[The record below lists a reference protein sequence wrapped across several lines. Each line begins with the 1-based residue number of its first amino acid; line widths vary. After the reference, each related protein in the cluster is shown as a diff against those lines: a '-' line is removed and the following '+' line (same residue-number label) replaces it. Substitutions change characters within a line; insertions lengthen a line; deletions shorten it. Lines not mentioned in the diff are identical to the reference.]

1 MVIVSLSQGFRSY
14 IPRCFPEVFT
24 SLEAAPTN
32 LQTMRTDTSGGLPPL
47 AFGRFVLDRASKQLL
62 EDGKVLRLGGRAFD
76 LLCALAER
84 SGEVLSRAELEAR
97 VWPHTVVEETS
108 LRVHVSALRKVLG
121 DGVAGA
127 RYIANVPGRG
137 YSFVVPVMA
146 VDEVTVAPTQ
156 AAVAHDAPAP
166 PARRMHNLPG
176 RLSHAIGR
184 SSVTRTL
191 GERLATQRLVSIV
204 APGGMGKTTVALA
217 VAESQ
222 LERFPD
228 GVWFVDLAP
237 LSDSARVPLALASAL
252 NVSVS
257 STDPWATLREPLRE
271 SRMLIVLDNCEHVI
285 DGAAA
290 LSERVLREAPRT
302 HILATSREALDAEGE
317 WVHRLAALDAPV
329 LADETPLGE
338 ARTFAA
344 VQLFAERAS
353 ANSDGF
359 ALSEANID
367 VVCHLCRQLDGM
379 PLAIELAAARI
390 DSLGLQGLAA
400 RLDEMFTLL
409 TRGRRTVLPR
419 HRTLQA
425 LLDWSH
431 DLLADVERAV
441 LRRLSIFRSA
451 FTLESAAA
459 VLASADLPPD
469 AVVDGVLGLA
479 AKSLVAV
486 DVSGHNVLHRLLY
499 TTRTYAAD
507 KLTSGAEARRL
518 AFAHAT
524 HFRDALLQSVPQR
537 DALPIAEWLQR
548 YGRLMDDIRAGMDWA
563 FSPDGDALLGVQLT
577 VAALDLV
584 NELGLVD
591 EFRGRVDVAMEA
603 VDTLQPAQPGL
614 ELRLCSARSFLGSY
628 TKGRTFARGPH
639 VERTLELAA
648 QVDSDTQ
655 SIEAMFSLCAS
666 AFGAGDYRE
675 VGEVARGIRRYA
687 PEPGEPAAVLL
698 SDRFLALSHH
708 YLGQHEAAKPLAE
721 RVLHYPAGNAYRQY
735 VGHIPK
741 SVSMRILQARALWM
755 QGACDRAVERAAES
769 EAHAECSNPLALS
782 QALAM
787 AAIPIALWRGEN
799 HRASVL
805 LQRLRRHADRHS
817 QAYWQSWARSYGKVL
832 AARASGE
839 HLRPG
844 IELGP
849 IEALSGLGELDM
861 LGTLV
866 ESAVSAVG
874 VERADSGMA
883 GWCAPEILRAHA
895 ENGLRG
901 APQRTGDAEVGLTR
915 SLEVARSQKALS
927 WELRSA
933 TSLARL
939 WRDKGRRQNAHQLLS
954 DVYARFDEGHATA
967 DLVAARGLID
977 DLR

>member
-1 MVIVSLSQGFRSY
+1 
-14 IPRCFPEVFT
+14 
-24 SLEAAPTN
+24 
-32 LQTMRTDTSGGLPPL
+32 MRTDTRGGLPAL
-47 AFGRFVLDRASKQLL
+47 AFGPFVLDRASKQLL
-62 EDGKVLRLGGRAFD
+62 EHGKVLRLGGRAFD

-108 LRVHVSALRKVLG
+108 LRVHVSALRKALG

-137 YSFVVPVMA
+137 YSFVVPV
-146 VDEVTVAPTQ
+146 VTV
-156 AAVAHDAPAP
+156 DAPEESTRPTEPAAAQDP
-166 PARRMHNLPG
+166 PPTPLRPMHNLPA

-184 SSVTRTL
+184 SSITRAL
-191 GERLATQRLVSIV
+191 GERVATQRLVSIV
-204 APGGMGKTTVALA
+204 GPGGMGKTTVALA

-222 LERFPD
+222 LARFPD

-237 LSDSARVPLALASAL
+237 LSDPGRVPLALASAL
-252 NVSVS
+252 NVSIS
-257 STDPWATLREPLRE
+257 STDPWATLREPLRG

-317 WVHRLAALDAPV
+317 WVHRLAALEAPV
-329 LADETPLGE
+329 LDEPPLE
-338 ARTFAA
+338 QARTFAA

-353 ANSDGF
+353 ANSDSF
-359 ALSEANID
+359 ALSAANIG

-400 RLDEMFTLL
+400 RLDEMFMLL

-431 DLLADVERAV
+431 DLLTDGERVV

-459 VLASADLPPD
+459 VLASADLSPE
-469 AVVDGVLGLA
+469 AVMDGVLGLA

-486 DVSGHNVLHRLLY
+486 DAGSLTVQHRLLY

-507 KLTSGAEARRL
+507 KLASSGEARRL
-518 AFAHAT
+518 AVAHAT
-524 HFRDALLQSVPQR
+524 YFRDALLQAMPQR
-537 DALPIAEWLQR
+537 DTLPIDEWLQR
-548 YGRLMDDIRAGMDWA
+548 YGRMMDDVRAGMDWA

-577 VAALDLV
+577 AAAFDLV
-584 NELGLVD
+584 NELGLIDECRAWVD
-591 EFRGRVDVAMEA
+591 LAMEA
-603 VDTLQPAQPGL
+603 VHTLQPAQPAL
-614 ELRLCSARSFLGSY
+614 ELRLCSARCFHGSF
-628 TKGRTFARGPH
+628 TKGRNFAYAANI
-639 VERTLELAA
+639 ERTLALAA
-648 QVDSDTQ
+648 QLNSPAQ
-655 SIEAMFSLCAS
+655 SIEAMFSLCTN
-666 AFGAGDYRE
+666 AFGAGDYRK
-675 VGEVARGIRRYA
+675 VGEMARRVRHYA
-687 PEPGEPAAVLL
+687 PEPDEPAAVLL

-708 YLGQHEAAKPLAE
+708 YLGQHEAAKLLAD

-735 VGHIPK
+735 IGHIPR
-741 SVSMRILQARALWM
+741 SVSMRILQARMLWM
-755 QGACDRAVERAAES
+755 QGACDRAVALAAEA
-769 EAHAECSNPLALS
+769 EAHAEGSNPLALS

-787 AAIPIALWRGEN
+787 AAIPVALWRGEI
-799 HRASVL
+799 HRAAVL
-805 LQRLRRHADRHS
+805 VERLRRHADWHS
-817 QAYWQSWARSYGKVL
+817 QAYWQSWARSYDKVL
-832 AARASGE
+832 AARADGGP
-839 HLRPG
+839 LRLG

-849 IEALSGLGELDM
+849 VEALSGLGELDM

-866 ESAVSAVG
+866 ESAVSTVG
-874 VERADSGMA
+874 VERVDSGVV

-901 APQRTGDAEVGLTR
+901 AGQAAGDAEPVFTR
-915 SLEVARSQKALS
+915 SLDIARSQNALS

-939 WRDKGRRQNAHQLLS
+939 WCGQGRRAEARRLLS
-954 DVYARFDEGHATA
+954 GVYERFDEGHGTA
-967 DLVAARGLID
+967 DLVAARTLMD
-977 DLR
+977 ELH

>member
-1 MVIVSLSQGFRSY
+1 
-14 IPRCFPEVFT
+14 
-24 SLEAAPTN
+24 
-32 LQTMRTDTSGGLPPL
+32 MRTDTSGGLPPL

-108 LRVHVSALRKVLG
+108 LRVHISALRKVLG

-137 YSFVVPVMA
+137 YSFVVPVEA
-146 VDEVTVAPTQ
+146 VDAQAAATRVEVTVVQ
-156 AAVAHDAPAP
+156 AAPAP
-166 PARRMHNLPG
+166 AARRLHNLPA

-184 SSVTRTL
+184 SSVTRAL

-204 APGGMGKTTVALA
+204 GPGGMGKTTVALA

-237 LSDSARVPLALASAL
+237 LSDPGRVPLALASAL
-252 NVSVS
+252 NVSVPA
-257 STDPWATLREPLRE
+257 TDPWASLREPLRE

-285 DGAAA
+285 DGAAT
-290 LSERVLREAPRT
+290 LCERVLREAPHT
-302 HILATSREALDAEGE
+302 HILATSREALDAESE
-317 WVHRLAALDAPV
+317 WVHRLSALDAPV
-329 LADETPLGE
+329 PDDPTSLAQ

-344 VQLFAERAS
+344 VQLFAERAG

-359 ALSEANID
+359 ALGEANVD
-367 VVCHLCRQLDGM
+367 LVCHLCRQLDGM

-431 DLLADVERAV
+431 DLLTNVERVV

-451 FTLESAAA
+451 FTLEAAAA
-459 VLASADLPPD
+459 VLASPDLSPE

-486 DVSGHNVLHRLLY
+486 DVDGDTVLHRLLY

-507 KLTSGAEARRL
+507 KLASGGEARRL

-524 HFRDALLQSVPQR
+524 HLRDTLLHSLPQR
-537 DALPIAEWLQR
+537 DLLPIADWLR
-548 YGRLMDDIRAGMDWA
+548 RHGRMMDDIRAGMDWA

-577 VAALDLV
+577 AAAIDLV

-591 EFRGRVDVAMEA
+591 EFRGWVDTAMEA
-603 VDTLQPAQPGL
+603 VNRLQPAQPAL
-614 ELRLCSARSFLGSY
+614 ELRLCSARSFLESY
-628 TKGRTFARGPH
+628 TKGRSFAPGPH
-639 VERTLELAA
+639 VQRTLGLAA
-648 QVDSDTQ
+648 QVDSDAQ

-675 VGEVARGIRRYA
+675 VGEVARRIRRYA
-687 PEPGEPAAVLL
+687 PDPDEPAAVLL

-708 YLGQHEAAKPLAE
+708 YLGQHEAAGPLAE
-721 RVLHYPAGNAYRQY
+721 RVLHYPAGNAWRQY

-741 SVSMRILQARALWM
+741 SVSMRILQARTLWM
-755 QGACDRAVERAAES
+755 QGACDRAVALAAEA
-769 EAHAECSNPLALS
+769 EAHAECTNPLALS

-787 AAIPIALWRGEN
+787 AAIPIALWRGEDK
-799 HRASVL
+799 RAGML
-805 LQRLRRHADRHS
+805 LERLRRHADRHS
-817 QAYWQSWARSYGKVL
+817 QAYWQSWARSYEKVL
-832 AARASGE
+832 AVRASGE
-839 HLRPG
+839 PLRPG
-844 IELGP
+844 LELGP

-861 LGTLV
+861 MGTLV
-866 ESAVSAVG
+866 ESAVSTVG
-874 VERADSGMA
+874 VERADSGRV

-901 APQRTGDAEVGLTR
+901 APQRADDAEAKLTR
-915 SLEVARSQKALS
+915 SLDIARSQNALS

-939 WRDKGRRQNAHQLLS
+939 WREQGRRQPAHQLLS
-954 DVYARFDEGHATA
+954 GVYQRFDEGHATA
-967 DLVAARGLID
+967 DLTAARVLID
-977 DLR
+977 ELH

>member
-1 MVIVSLSQGFRSY
+1 
-14 IPRCFPEVFT
+14 
-24 SLEAAPTN
+24 
-32 LQTMRTDTSGGLPPL
+32 MRTDTSGGLPAL

-108 LRVHVSALRKVLG
+108 LRVHVSALRKALG

-137 YSFVVPVMA
+137 YSFVVPVA
-146 VDEVTVAPTQ
+146 VVDALMPASARPPVAEARVAPS
-156 AAVAHDAPAP
+156 P
-166 PARRMHNLPG
+166 PARRLNNLPA

-184 SSVTRTL
+184 SSITLTL
-191 GERLATQRLVSIV
+191 GNRLATQRLVSIV

-237 LSDSARVPLALASAL
+237 LSDPARVPLALASAIGI
-252 NVSVS
+252 SAS
-257 STDPWATLREPLRE
+257 STDPWGTLRGPLRD

-290 LSERVLREAPRT
+290 LAERVLREAPHI

-317 WVHRLAALDAPV
+317 WVHRLAALEAPESAEPIH
-329 LADETPLGE
+329 LEQ
-338 ARTFAA
+338 ARMFAA

-353 ANSDGF
+353 ANADSF
-359 ALSEANID
+359 VLSEANIE

-400 RLDEMFTLL
+400 RLDEMFMLL

-419 HRTLQA
+419 HRTLLA

-431 DLLADVERAV
+431 DLLTDVERVV
-441 LRRLSIFRSA
+441 LRRLSVFRAA

-459 VLASADLPPD
+459 VLADAGLSAE

-479 AKSLVAV
+479 SKSLVAV
-486 DVSGHNVLHRLLY
+486 DVSGHAVMHRLLY
-499 TTRTYAAD
+499 TTRTYAAE
-507 KLTSGAEARRL
+507 KLTSSGEARRL
-518 AFAHAT
+518 ALAHAT
-524 HFRDALLQSVPQR
+524 HFRDVLLQSLPQR
-537 DALPIAEWLQR
+537 DVQPIGEWLQH
-548 YGRLMDDIRAGMDWA
+548 YGRMMDDIRAGLDWA
-563 FSPDGDALLGVQLT
+563 FSPSGEALLGVQLT
-577 VAALDLV
+577 VAAADLV
-584 NELGLVD
+584 YELGLID
-591 EFRGRVDVAMEA
+591 EFRGWVDIAMEA
-603 VDTLQPAQPGL
+603 VETLQPPQPAL
-614 ELRLCSARSFLGSY
+614 ELRLCAARGFLGAQ
-628 TKGRTFARGPH
+628 TRGRQFAHDVH
-639 VERTLELAA
+639 VRRTLELATQLDSTA
-648 QVDSDTQ
+648 QR
-655 SIEAMFSLCAS
+655 IEAMFALCAK
-666 AFGAGDYRE
+666 AFGIGDYRE
-675 VGEVARGIRRYA
+675 VGEVARSMRRFV
-687 PEPGEPAAVLL
+687 PEPDDPAGVLL

-708 YLGQHEAAKPLAE
+708 YLGQHEAAKPLTE

-735 VGHIPK
+735 IGHIPR
-741 SVSMRILQARALWM
+741 SVSMGILQARMLWM
-755 QGACDRAVERAAES
+755 QGACDRAVERAAEA
-769 EAHAECSNPLALS
+769 EAHAEGDNPLALS

-787 AAIPIALWRGEN
+787 GTIPIALWRGDNE
-799 HRASVL
+799 RAQGLVE
-805 LQRLRRHADRHS
+805 RLRRHAERHS
-817 QAYWQSWARSYGKVL
+817 QAYWQSWARSFEKVL
-832 AARASGE
+832 AARADGGR
-839 HLRPG
+839 LRLG

-849 IEALSGLGELDM
+849 MESLSGMGELDM

-866 ESAVSAVG
+866 ESAVSSLG
-874 VERADSGMA
+874 VERADSGMV

-895 ENGLRG
+895 ENALRG
-901 APQRTGDAEVGLTR
+901 ALQQVAEAERALTR
-915 SLEVARSQKALS
+915 SLDMARAQNALS

-933 TSLARL
+933 TSLGRL
-939 WRDKGRRQNAHQLLS
+939 WREQGRHQSARGMLS
-954 DVYARFDEGHATA
+954 EVYQRFEEGHATA
-967 DLVAARGLID
+967 DLVAARELIAE
-977 DLR
+977 LG

>member
-1 MVIVSLSQGFRSY
+1 
-14 IPRCFPEVFT
+14 
-24 SLEAAPTN
+24 
-32 LQTMRTDTSGGLPPL
+32 MRTETSGGLPAL
-47 AFGRFVLDRASKQLL
+47 AFGRFVLDRTSKQLL

-97 VWPHTVVEETS
+97 VWPRTVVEETS
-108 LRVHVSALRKVLG
+108 LRVHVSALRKALG

-137 YSFVVPVMA
+137 YSFVVPV
-146 VDEVTVAPTQ
+146 VTLDAQPPT
-156 AAVAHDAPAP
+156 AAREADVVRAATPR
-166 PARRMHNLPG
+166 ARRTHNLPC

-184 SSVTRTL
+184 SSVTRAL
-191 GERLATQRLVSIV
+191 GERLARQRLVSIV

-252 NVSVS
+252 GISVS
-257 STDPWATLREPLRE
+257 SSDPWATLREPLRG

-285 DGAAA
+285 DGAASLA
-290 LSERVLREAPRT
+290 ERVLREAPHI

-317 WVHRLAALDAPV
+317 WVYRLAALEAPE
-329 LADETPLGE
+329 LEEPISLEE

-344 VQLFAERAS
+344 VQLLAERAG
-353 ANSDGF
+353 ANSDSF
-359 ALSEANID
+359 ALTDTNID

-431 DLLADVERAV
+431 DLLNDVERMV

-459 VLASADLPPD
+459 VLADADLSAE

-479 AKSLVAV
+479 SKSLVAV
-486 DVSGHNVLHRLLY
+486 DVSGHTVMHRLLY
-499 TTRTYAAD
+499 TTRTYAAE
-507 KLTSGAEARRL
+507 KLASSGEARRL
-518 AFAHAT
+518 ALAHAT
-524 HFRDALLQSVPQR
+524 HCRDVLLQSVPQR
-537 DALPIAEWLQR
+537 DVQPIGEWLQHH
-548 YGRLMDDIRAGMDWA
+548 GRMMDDIRAGLDWA
-563 FSPDGDALLGVQLT
+563 FSPEGEGLLGVQLT
-577 VAALDLV
+577 VAAADLV
-584 NELGLVD
+584 YELGLID
-591 EFRGRVDVAMEA
+591 EFRGWVDIA
-603 VDTLQPAQPGL
+603 VEVVETLQPPQPGL
-614 ELRLCSARSFLGSY
+614 ELRLCAARGFLGAQ
-628 TKGRTFARGPH
+628 TRGRQFAHDAH
-639 VERTLELAA
+639 VKRTLELATQLDSTA
-648 QVDSDTQ
+648 QR
-655 SIEAMFSLCAS
+655 IEALFALCAK
-666 AFGAGDYRE
+666 AFGIGNYRE
-675 VGEVARGIRRYA
+675 VGEVARSIRQVV
-687 PEPGEPAAVLL
+687 PEPDDPAAVLL

-708 YLGQHEAAKPLAE
+708 YLGQHEAAKPLTE

-735 VGHIPK
+735 IGHIPR
-741 SVSMRILQARALWM
+741 SVSMGIVQARMLWM
-755 QGACDRAVERAAES
+755 QGACDRAVERAAEAQ
-769 EAHAECSNPLALS
+769 AHAEDDNPLALS

-787 AAIPIALWRGEN
+787 GTIPIALWRGDNE
-799 HRASVL
+799 RAQGLVV
-805 LQRLRRHADRHS
+805 RLRRHAERHS
-817 QAYWQSWARSYGKVL
+817 QAYWQSWARSFEKVL
-832 AARASGE
+832 TARAEGGR
-839 HLRPG
+839 LRLG

-849 IEALSGLGELDM
+849 MESLSGMGELDM
-861 LGTLV
+861 LGTLI
-866 ESAVSAVG
+866 ESAVSSLG
-874 VERADSGMA
+874 VERADSGVV

-895 ENGLRG
+895 ENGRRG
-901 APQRTGDAEVGLTR
+901 GPEQAADAEKVLIR
-915 SLEVARSQKALS
+915 SLEMARAQNALS

-939 WRDKGRRQNAHQLLS
+939 WQEQGRQQGAHGMLS
-954 DVYARFDEGHATA
+954 EVYQRFEEGHATA
-967 DLVAARGLID
+967 DLIAARELMAELG
-977 DLR
+977 

>member
-1 MVIVSLSQGFRSY
+1 
-14 IPRCFPEVFT
+14 
-24 SLEAAPTN
+24 
-32 LQTMRTDTSGGLPPL
+32 MRTDTSGGLPAL
-47 AFGRFVLDRASKQLL
+47 AFGPFVLDRASKQLL
-62 EDGKVLRLGGRAFD
+62 ADGQVLRLGGRAFD

-108 LRVHVSALRKVLG
+108 LRVHVSALRRVLG

-137 YSFVVPVMA
+137 YSFVVPVVAVPA
-146 VDEVTVAPTQ
+146 VDGAPVP
-156 AAVAHDAPAP
+156 AAPAPVPLAQHAPPP
-166 PARRMHNLPG
+166 PARRLHNLPA

-191 GERLATQRLVSIV
+191 GERVATQRLVSIV
-204 APGGMGKTTVALA
+204 GPGGMGKTTVALA

-237 LSDSARVPLALASAL
+237 LSDPGRVPLALASAL
-252 NVSVS
+252 NLSAS
-257 STDPWATLREPLRE
+257 STDPWAALREPLRE

-317 WVHRLAALDAPV
+317 WVHRLAALEVPV
-329 LADETPLGE
+329 PDDPPPLE
-338 ARTFAA
+338 QARTFAA

-353 ANSDGF
+353 ANSDSF
-359 ALSEANID
+359 ALSAANID
-367 VVCHLCRQLDGM
+367 IVCHLCRQLDGM

-431 DLLADVERAV
+431 DLLTDVERVV
-441 LRRLSIFRSA
+441 LRRLSVFRSA

-459 VLASADLPPD
+459 VLAGADLSPE

-486 DVSGHNVLHRLLY
+486 DASGLTVRHRLLY

-507 KLTSGAEARRL
+507 KLAASGEARQL
-518 AFAHAT
+518 AVAHAT
-524 HFRDALLQSVPQR
+524 YFRDALLQALPQR
-537 DALPIAEWLQR
+537 DILPIDEWLQR
-548 YGRLMDDIRAGMDWA
+548 HGRMMDDIRAGMDWA

-577 VAALDLV
+577 AAAFDLV
-584 NELGLVD
+584 NELGLIDECRAWVD
-591 EFRGRVDVAMEA
+591 LALEA
-603 VDTLQPAQPGL
+603 VHTLQPAHPEL
-614 ELRLCSARSFLGSY
+614 ELRLRSARCFHGSF
-628 TKGRTFARGPH
+628 TKGRNFAYAANI
-639 VERTLELAA
+639 ERTLALAA
-648 QVDSDTQ
+648 QLNSAAQ
-655 SIEAMFSLCAS
+655 SIEVMFSLCAN
-666 AFGAGDYRE
+666 AFGAGDYRD
-675 VGEVARGIRRYA
+675 VGEMARRVRHYA
-687 PEPGEPAAVLL
+687 PEPDEPAAVLL

-708 YLGQHEAAKPLAE
+708 YLGQHEAARLLAE

-735 VGHIPK
+735 IGHIPRA
-741 SVSMRILQARALWM
+741 VSMRILQARMLWM
-755 QGACDRAVERAAES
+755 QGACDRAVDLAAEA
-769 EAHAECSNPLALS
+769 EAHAEGSNPLALS

-787 AAIPIALWRGEN
+787 AAIPVALWRGEDA
-799 HRASVL
+799 RARVL
-805 LQRLRRHADRHS
+805 VERLRRHADWHS
-817 QAYWQSWARSYGKVL
+817 QAYWQSWARSYDKVL
-832 AARASGE
+832 AARAGGGP
-839 HLRPG
+839 LRLG

-849 IEALSGLGELDM
+849 VEALSGLGELDM

-866 ESAVSAVG
+866 ESVVSMVA
-874 VERADSGMA
+874 VERVGSGVV

-901 APQRTGDAEVGLTR
+901 ASHAAGDAESALTR
-915 SLEVARSQKALS
+915 SLDIARQQNALS

-939 WRDKGRRQNAHQLLS
+939 WRG
-954 DVYARFDEGHATA
+954 
-967 DLVAARGLID
+967 
-977 DLR
+977 

>member
-1 MVIVSLSQGFRSY
+1 MV
-14 IPRCFPEVFT
+14 
-24 SLEAAPTN
+24 LEDAPTN
-32 LQTMRTDTSGGLPPL
+32 PETMQTNTSGGLPAL
-47 AFGRFVLDRASKQLL
+47 AFGPFVLDRASKQLL

-76 LLCALAER
+76 LLTALAER
-84 SGEVLSRAELEAR
+84 SGEVLSRVELEAR

-108 LRVHVSALRKVLG
+108 LRVHVSALRKALG

-146 VDEVTVAPTQ
+146 VDAQQ
-156 AAVAHDAPAP
+156 ATSARAEAVVDRNATAA
-166 PARRMHNLPG
+166 ARRMHNLPA

-184 SSVTRTL
+184 SLVTRTL
-191 GERLATQRLVSIV
+191 GERLARQRLVSIV
-204 APGGMGKTTVALA
+204 APGGMGKTTVALTI
-217 VAESQ
+217 AESQ
-222 LERFPD
+222 LARFPD

-237 LSDSARVPLALASAL
+237 LSDPGRVPLALASAL

-257 STDPWATLREPLRE
+257 STDPWATLCEPLRE

-290 LSERVLREAPRT
+290 LSERLLREAPHT

-317 WVHRLAALDAPV
+317 WVHRLAALDAP
-329 LADETPLGE
+329 DFTGPTPLE
-338 ARTFAA
+338 RARTFAA
-344 VQLFAERAS
+344 VQLFVERAS

-359 ALSEANID
+359 VLSETNVE

-400 RLDEMFTLL
+400 RLDEMFKLL

-431 DLLADVERAV
+431 DLLTDVERTV

-459 VLASADLPPD
+459 VLASDELSREE
-469 AVVDGVLGLA
+469 VVDGVLGLA

-486 DVSGHNVLHRLLY
+486 DASGHTVMHRLLY

-507 KLTSGAEARRL
+507 KLASSGEARRL
-518 AFAHAT
+518 AFAHAS
-524 HFRDALLQSVPQR
+524 HFRDALLQSLPQR
-537 DALPIAEWLQR
+537 DVLPIAEWLQR
-548 YGRLMDDIRAGMDWA
+548 YGRMMNDVRAGKDWA

-577 VAALDLV
+577 VAAADLV
-584 NELGLVD
+584 YELGLID
-591 EFRGRVDVAMEA
+591 EFRGWVDIAMDA
-603 VDTLQPAQPGL
+603 VDTLEPAQPGL
-614 ELRLCSARSFLGSY
+614 ELRLCSARSFLGAQ
-628 TKGRTFARGPH
+628 TRGRQFAHGAH
-639 VERTLELAA
+639 VKRTLALAA
-648 QVDSDTQ
+648 QLDSTAQ
-655 SIEAMFSLCAS
+655 RIEAMFALCAK

-675 VGEVARGIRRYA
+675 VGEVARSIRRYA
-687 PEPGEPAAVLL
+687 PGPDEPAAVLL

-708 YLGQHEAAKPLAE
+708 YLGQHEVAKPLAE
-721 RVLHYPAGNAYRQY
+721 RVLHYPAGNAYREFI
-735 VGHIPK
+735 GHIPR
-741 SVSMRILQARALWM
+741 SVSMGILQARTLWM
-755 QGACDRAVERAAES
+755 QGACDQAVERAAEA
-769 EAHAECSNPLALS
+769 EAHSESSNPLALS

-787 AAIPIALWRGEN
+787 ATIPIALWRGED
-799 HRASVL
+799 HRAGL
-805 LQRLRRHADRHS
+805 LLERLRRHADRHS
-817 QAYWQSWARSYGKVL
+817 QVYWQSWARSYEKVL
-832 AARASGE
+832 AARAAGG
-839 HLRPG
+839 HLRVG

-866 ESAVSAVG
+866 ESAVSTVG
-874 VERADSGMA
+874 VERADSGMV

-895 ENGLRG
+895 ENVLRDT
-901 APQRTGDAEVGLTR
+901 PQRAGDAEAGLTR
-915 SLEVARSQKALS
+915 SLEIARSQNALS

-939 WRDKGRRQNAHQLLS
+939 WRDQGRRQGAHRMLS
-954 DVYARFDEGHATA
+954 EVFQRFDEGHATA
-967 DLVAARGLID
+967 DLVVARELID
-977 DLR
+977 ELS

>member
-1 MVIVSLSQGFRSY
+1 
-14 IPRCFPEVFT
+14 
-24 SLEAAPTN
+24 
-32 LQTMRTDTSGGLPPL
+32 MRTDTSGGLPAL

-62 EDGKVLRLGGRAFD
+62 EDDKVLRLGGRAFD

-108 LRVHVSALRKVLG
+108 LRVHVSALRKALG
-121 DGVAGA
+121 DGVGGA

-137 YSFVVPVMA
+137 YSFVIPVTA
-146 VDEVTVAPTQ
+146 VGAEK
-156 AAVAHDAPAP
+156 APAP
-166 PARRMHNLPG
+166 KPASFFEAPAAPARRRHNLPA
-176 RLSHAIGR
+176 RLSQAIGR
-184 SSVTRTL
+184 FAVTRTL
-191 GERLATQRLVSIV
+191 GERLSKQRLVSIV
-204 APGGMGKTTVALA
+204 GPGGMGKTTVALA
-217 VAESQ
+217 VAECQ
-222 LERFPD
+222 LDKFPD

-237 LSDSARVPLALASAL
+237 LSDPARVPLALASAL
-252 NVSVS
+252 NVSAS

-290 LSERVLREAPRT
+290 LCERVLREAPRI

-317 WVHRLAALDAPV
+317 WVHRLAALEAPV
-329 LADETPLGE
+329 VVDETPLE
-338 ARTFAA
+338 QARTFAA

-353 ANSDGF
+353 ANCDGF
-359 ALSEANID
+359 VVSEANVDI
-367 VVCHLCRQLDGM
+367 VCHLCRQLDGM

-431 DLLADVERAV
+431 DLLTDVERVV

-459 VLASADLPPD
+459 VLASDDLSPE

-479 AKSLVAV
+479 AKSLVAL
-486 DVSGHNVLHRLLY
+486 DVSGPNVMHRLLY

-507 KLTSGAEARRL
+507 KLASGDEARRL

-524 HFRDALLQSVPQR
+524 HFRDALLHIMPERDLVPI
-537 DALPIAEWLQR
+537 DEWLQR
-548 YGRLMDDIRAGMDWA
+548 HGRMMDDIRAGLDWA
-563 FSPDGDALLGVQLT
+563 FSPDGDPLLGVQLT
-577 VAALDLV
+577 VAAMDLV
-584 NELGLVD
+584 NELGLMD

-603 VDTLQPAQPGL
+603 VDALQPAQPML
-614 ELRLCSARSFLGSY
+614 ELRLCSARSFLGSF
-628 TKGRTFARGPH
+628 TRGRSFGYAAH
-639 VERTLELAA
+639 IERTLALAA
-648 QVDSDTQ
+648 RLDSATQ
-655 SIEAMFSLCAS
+655 SIEAMFSLCAN

-675 VGEVARGIRRYA
+675 VGQVARSIRRYA
-687 PEPGEPAAVLL
+687 PKPDEPAAVLL

-708 YLGQHEAAKPLAE
+708 YLGQHEVAKPLAE
-721 RVLHYPAGNAYRQY
+721 RVLEYPAGNAYRQFI
-735 VGHIPK
+735 GHIPRA
-741 SVSMRILQARALWM
+741 VSMRILQARTLWM
-755 QGACDRAVERAAES
+755 QGACDRAVERAEEAEV
-769 EAHAECSNPLALS
+769 HAECSNPLALS

-799 HRASVL
+799 ERAGL
-805 LQRLRRHADRHS
+805 LVERLRRHADRHS
-817 QAYWQSWARSYGKVL
+817 QGYWQSWARSYDKVL
-832 AARASGE
+832 AARDSGE

-866 ESAVSAVG
+866 ESAVSSLG
-874 VERADSGMA
+874 VERADNGVV
-883 GWCAPEILRAHA
+883 GWCAPEILRADA
-895 ENGLRG
+895 ENRLRG
-901 APQRTGDAEVGLTR
+901 APQQAGDAEVKLTR
-915 SLEVARSQKALS
+915 SLDIARSQNALS

-939 WRDKGRRQNAHQLLS
+939 WLHQGRSKHAHRLLS
-954 DVYARFDEGHATA
+954 DVYQRFEEGHGTA
-967 DLVAARGLID
+967 DLVAARTLID
-977 DLR
+977 ELR

>member
-1 MVIVSLSQGFRSY
+1 
-14 IPRCFPEVFT
+14 
-24 SLEAAPTN
+24 
-32 LQTMRTDTSGGLPPL
+32 LPAL
-47 AFGRFVLDRASKQLL
+47 AFGRFVLDRTSKQLL
-62 EDGKVLRLGGRAFD
+62 EDGKVARLGGRAFD

-97 VWPHTVVEETS
+97 VWPHTIVEETS

-137 YSFVVPVMA
+137 YSFVVPVTA
-146 VDEVTVAPTQ
+146 VDARHATS
-156 AAVAHDAPAP
+156 AATISAAPAA
-166 PARRMHNLPG
+166 PARRMHNLPA

-184 SSVTRTL
+184 SSITRTL
-191 GERLATQRLVSIV
+191 GERLATQRLVCIV

-217 VAESQ
+217 IAESV

-237 LSDSARVPLALASAL
+237 LSDPARVPLALASAL

-257 STDPWATLREPLRE
+257 STDPWATLCEPLRE

-290 LSERVLREAPRT
+290 LAERVLREAPRT

-317 WVHRLAALDAPV
+317 WVHRLAALEAPV
-329 LADETPLGE
+329 PAAQTSLEQ

-344 VQLFAERAS
+344 VQLFAERAG
-353 ANSDGF
+353 ANSDSF
-359 ALSEANID
+359 ALNESNIE

-400 RLDEMFTLL
+400 RLDEMFSLL

-431 DLLADVERAV
+431 DLLTDVERRV
-441 LRRLSIFRSA
+441 LRRLSVFRSA
-451 FTLESAAA
+451 FTLEAAA
-459 VLASADLPPD
+459 ALLTSDDLPPE

-486 DVSGHNVLHRLLY
+486 DVSGPTVMHRLLY

-507 KLTSGAEARRL
+507 KLASGGESRRL
-518 AFAHAT
+518 AVAHAA
-524 HFRDALLQSVPQR
+524 HFRDALLQGVPQR
-537 DALPIAEWLQR
+537 DVLPIAEWLQR
-548 YGRLMDDIRAGMDWA
+548 YGRMMDDVRAGMDWA

-577 VAALDLV
+577 VAATDLV
-584 NELGLVD
+584 YELGLID
-591 EFRGRVDVAMEA
+591 EFRGWVDVAMEV
-603 VDTLQPAQPGL
+603 VDTLQPRQPGL
-614 ELRLCSARSFLGSY
+614 ELRLCSARSFLGAY
-628 TKGRTFARGPH
+628 TRGRQFAYGAH
-639 VERTLELAA
+639 VQRMLDLVA
-648 QVDSDTQ
+648 QLDSDAQ
-655 SIEAMFSLCAS
+655 RIEAMFSLCAK

-675 VGEVARGIRRYA
+675 VAEVARGIRRYV
-687 PEPGEPAAVLL
+687 PGPDEPAAVLL

-735 VGHIPK
+735 IGHIPR
-741 SVSMRILQARALWM
+741 SVSMGILQARMLWM
-755 QGACDRAVERAAES
+755 QGACDSAVARADEAE
-769 EAHAECSNPLALS
+769 ADAECSSPLALS

-787 AAIPIALWRGEN
+787 ATIPIALWRGEN
-799 HRASVL
+799 HRAAVL
-805 LQRLRRHADRHS
+805 LERLRRHADRHS
-817 QAYWQSWARSYGKVL
+817 QGYWQSWARSYDKVL
-832 AARASGE
+832 AARASGGP
-839 HLRPG
+839 LRVG

-849 IEALSGLGELDM
+849 IEELSGLGELDM
-861 LGTLV
+861 VGTLV

-874 VERADSGMA
+874 VERADSGVA

-895 ENGLRG
+895 ENGLRA
-901 APQRTGDAEVGLTR
+901 APQRADDAEAGLER
-915 SLEVARSQKALS
+915 ALDIARSQKALS

-939 WRDKGRRQNAHQLLS
+939 WRDRGRRPNAHRLLS
-954 DVYARFDEGHATA
+954 DVYQRFDEGHATA
-967 DLVAARGLID
+967 DLVAARELIAE
-977 DLR
+977 LR

>member
-1 MVIVSLSQGFRSY
+1 MQ
-14 IPRCFPEVFT
+14 
-24 SLEAAPTN
+24 
-32 LQTMRTDTSGGLPPL
+32 TDTIGGLPAL
-47 AFGRFVLDRASKQLL
+47 EFGRFVLDRASKQLR
-62 EDGKVLRLGGRAFD
+62 ENGKVLRLGGRAFD

-84 SGEVLSRAELEAR
+84 SGEVLSRTELEAR
-97 VWPHTVVEETS
+97 VWPHTIVEETS

-146 VDEVTVAPTQ
+146 VMSVGAQQETVAR
-156 AAVAHDAPAP
+156 AEVAVADLPLPP
-166 PARRMHNLPG
+166 PARRMHNLPA

-237 LSDSARVPLALASAL
+237 LSDPGRVPLALASAL

-257 STDPWATLREPLRE
+257 STDPWTTLREPLRE

-290 LSERVLREAPRT
+290 LSERVLREAPRA

-317 WVHRLAALDAPV
+317 WVHRLAALEAPV
-329 LADETPLGE
+329 LDEPPPLE
-338 ARTFAA
+338 KARTFAA

-353 ANSDGF
+353 ANSDSF
-359 ALSEANID
+359 VLSAANID

-400 RLDEMFTLL
+400 RLDEMFMLL

-431 DLLADVERAV
+431 DLLTDVERVV

-459 VLASADLPPD
+459 VLASTDLSPE

-479 AKSLVAV
+479 NKSLVAV
-486 DVSGHNVLHRLLY
+486 DVSGLMVQHRLLY

-507 KLTSGAEARRL
+507 KLASSGEARRL

-524 HFRDALLQSVPQR
+524 YFRDALLQVLPKR
-537 DALPIAEWLQR
+537 DTLPIDEWLQR
-548 YGRLMDDIRAGMDWA
+548 YGRMMDDIRAGMDWA

-577 VAALDLV
+577 AAAFDLV
-584 NELGLVD
+584 NELGLIDECRTWVD
-591 EFRGRVDVAMEA
+591 LAMEA
-603 VDTLQPAQPGL
+603 VHTLQPAQPGL
-614 ELRLCSARSFLGSY
+614 ELRLCSARCFHGSF
-628 TKGRTFARGPH
+628 TKGRNFAYAANI
-639 VERTLELAA
+639 ERTLELAA
-648 QVDSDTQ
+648 QLNSAAQ
-655 SIEAMFSLCAS
+655 SIEAMFSLCAN

-675 VGEVARGIRRYA
+675 VGELARRIRRHA
-687 PEPGEPAAVLL
+687 PEPDEPAAVLL

-721 RVLHYPAGNAYRQY
+721 RVLDYPAGNAYRRY
-735 VGHIPK
+735 IGHIPR
-741 SVSMRILQARALWM
+741 SVSMRILQARMLWM
-755 QGACDRAVERAAES
+755 QGACDRAVERAAEA

-799 HRASVL
+799 HRAAVL
-805 LQRLRRHADRHS
+805 VERLRRHADWHS
-817 QAYWQSWARSYGKVL
+817 QAYWQSWAHSYDKVL
-832 AARASGE
+832 AARAGGGP
-839 HLRPG
+839 LRLG

-849 IEALSGLGELDM
+849 VEALSGLGELDM

-866 ESAVSAVG
+866 ESAVSAFG
-874 VERADSGMA
+874 VERADSGIV

-901 APQRTGDAEVGLTR
+901 APQRAGDAEVGLTR
-915 SLEVARSQKALS
+915 SLEIARSQNALS

-939 WRDKGRRQNAHQLLS
+939 WRNQGRCQNAHRMLS
-954 DVYARFDEGHATA
+954 DVYQRFEEGHATA
-967 DLVAARGLID
+967 DLVAARALID
-977 DLR
+977 ELH

>member
-1 MVIVSLSQGFRSY
+1 M
-14 IPRCFPEVFT
+14 P
-24 SLEAAPTN
+24 A
-32 LQTMRTDTSGGLPPL
+32 L

-62 EDGKVLRLGGRAFD
+62 EDDKVLRLGGRAFD

-137 YSFVVPVMA
+137 YSFVVPVVA
-146 VDEVTVAPTQ
+146 VDAPPPTVAHTEAP
-156 AAVAHDAPAP
+156 AASDAPAP
-166 PARRMHNLPG
+166 PVRRMHNLPA

-184 SSVTRTL
+184 SSVTRAL

-237 LSDSARVPLALASAL
+237 LSDPGRVPLALASAL

-257 STDPWATLREPLRE
+257 SSDPWSTLREPLRE

-290 LSERVLREAPRT
+290 LCERVLREAPCT
-302 HILATSREALDAEGE
+302 HILATSREALDAESE
-317 WVHRLAALDAPV
+317 WVHRLAALEAPV
-329 LADETPLGE
+329 VTDQTLLDE

-353 ANSDGF
+353 ANADSF

-390 DSLGLQGLAA
+390 DSLGLQGLAE

-431 DLLADVERAV
+431 DLLTDVERVV
-441 LRRLSIFRSA
+441 LRRLSIFRAA

-459 VLASADLPPD
+459 VLASSDLSPE
-469 AVVDGVLGLA
+469 AVVDGVLGLT

-486 DVSGHNVLHRLLY
+486 DASGHTVMHRLLY

-507 KLTSGAEARRL
+507 KLASGGETRRL

-524 HFRDALLQSVPQR
+524 YLRDALLQGVPQR
-537 DALPIAEWLQR
+537 DLLPIADWLQR
-548 YGRLMDDIRAGMDWA
+548 YSRMVDDIRAGVDWA
-563 FSPDGDALLGVQLT
+563 FSPSGDALLGVQLT
-577 VAALDLV
+577 VAAIDLV
-584 NELGLVD
+584 NELGMVD
-591 EFRGRVDVAMEA
+591 EFRAWVDAAMEA
-603 VDTLQPAQPGL
+603 VDKLHPAQPTL
-614 ELRLCSARSFLGSY
+614 ELRLYSARSFLDSY
-628 TKGRTFARGPH
+628 TKGRSFPPGPH

-648 QVDSDTQ
+648 QVDSDAQ
-655 SIEAMFSLCAS
+655 SIEAMFSLCAK

-675 VGEVARGIRRYA
+675 VGEVARRIRRYA
-687 PEPGEPAAVLL
+687 PDPDEPAAVLL

-708 YLGQHEAAKPLAE
+708 YLGQHEAARPLAE

-735 VGHIPK
+735 IGHIPRA
-741 SVSMRILQARALWM
+741 VSMRILQARTLWM
-755 QGACDRAVERAAES
+755 QGACDRAVALAADA
-769 EAHAECSNPLALS
+769 EAHAECTNPLALS

-787 AAIPIALWRGEN
+787 ATIPIALWRGEDE
-799 HRASVL
+799 RAGML
-805 LQRLRRHADRHS
+805 LERLRRHADRHS
-817 QAYWQSWARSYGKVL
+817 QAYWQSWAGSYEKVL
-832 AARASGE
+832 AARAKGE
-839 HLRPG
+839 PLRPG

-861 LGTLV
+861 MGTLV
-866 ESAVSAVG
+866 ESAVSTVG
-874 VERADSGMA
+874 VERADSGLV

-901 APQRTGDAEVGLTR
+901 APQQADDAEAKLTR
-915 SLEVARSQKALS
+915 SLDIARAQKALS

-933 TSLARL
+933 ISLARL
-939 WRDKGRRQNAHQLLS
+939 WRDQGRRQPAHQLLS
-954 DVYARFDEGHATA
+954 GVYQRFEEGHATA
-967 DLVAARGLID
+967 DLTAACRLID
-977 DLR
+977 ELH